1 MPPDRPFRRLPLRD
15 MMTDAEKRSRDLAEH
30 LHGTWVPKV
39 ADLRDLSRPVR
50 KKSHYPTVMA
60 LQNSMHKVVELTNEA
75 GELLDY
81 LEKQLLEIRD
91 HARRERFNRN

>member
-1 MPPDRPFRRLPLRD
+1 MGPPKSYRRLPLREL
-15 MMTDAEKRSRDLAEH
+15 MTDAEKRSRDLAES
-30 LHGTWVPKV
+30 LHGSVLEKV
-39 ADLRDLSRPVR
+39 ADLRELSRPVR
-50 KKSHYPTVMA
+50 KKSHFPTVMA